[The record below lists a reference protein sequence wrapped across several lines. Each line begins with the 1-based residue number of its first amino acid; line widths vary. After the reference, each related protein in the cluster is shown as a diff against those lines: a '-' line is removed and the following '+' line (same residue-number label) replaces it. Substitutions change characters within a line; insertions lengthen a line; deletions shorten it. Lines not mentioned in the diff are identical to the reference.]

1 MVEVVLGSVRGVKG
15 TVSWDDYNNRRR
27 TTKYIC
33 PRCLANKRQSVVKAQ
48 FMGGKDWRLTCSDFS
63 ICPYSVPVEGELRDG
78 EFHILGD
85 LVGPDAPIQ

>member
-1 MVEVVLGSVRGVKG
+1 
-15 TVSWDDYNNRRR
+15 
-27 TTKYIC
+27 
-33 PRCLANKRQSVVKAQ
+33 
-48 FMGGKDWRLTCSDFS
+48 MGGKDWRLTCSDFS